1 MSQEQRNSTTP
12 PDEPTTLTRRE
23 SGEISVL
30 SSIEERLTQAA
41 NPQDIVL
48 WTQVREEI
56 IRQDEESKNQEHRRF
71 LERTQIWFKMG
82 FSVIAFIAGIA
93 LLVGGVTQIG
103 LFILGAGLFGF
114 VPDYVKM
121 FFKVFKNK
129 DKGGENAEE

>member
-1 MSQEQRNSTTP
+1 MSQKQRDNTTP
-12 PDEPTTLTRRE
+12 SNESTALTRHE
-23 SGEISVL
+23 SDEVSVL
-30 SSIEERLTQAA
+30 LSIEKRLTQAD

-71 LERTQIWFKMG
+71 LEKAQVWFKMG
-82 FSVIAFIAGIA
+82 FSVIAFVAGIS

-121 FFKVFKNK
+121 FFKVFREKG
-129 DKGGENAEE
+129 KGGENAEK

>member
-1 MSQEQRNSTTP
+1 MSQEQRNSTTSP
-12 PDEPTTLTRRE
+12 NEPTILTQRE
-23 SGEISVL
+23 SGEPSVV
-30 SSIEERLTQAA
+30 SSIEERLTQAD
-41 NPQDIVL
+41 NCQDIVL
-48 WTQVREEI
+48 WTQVLREVKQ
-56 IRQDEESKNQEHRRF
+56 QDEEVKNQEHRRF
-71 LERTQIWFKMG
+71 LEKAQIWFKMG

>member
-12 PDEPTTLTRRE
+12 PDEPTTLKRRE
-23 SGEISVL
+23 SGGVSVL
-30 SSIEERLTQAA
+30 SSIEERLAQAD

-56 IRQDEESKNQEHRRF
+56 IRQDQESKDQEHRRF
-71 LERTQIWFKMG
+71 LEKAQIWFKMG
-82 FSVIAFIAGIA
+82 VFCYCFHRRYSPTCWWYNPDRTFHI
-93 LLVGGVTQIG
+93 
-103 LFILGAGLFGF
+103 GAGLFGF

-121 FFKVFKNK
+121 FFKVFRNK